1 MDSEAWSNMLR
12 SRENMEEFAKE
23 AIVFLRFHDFDGIDL
38 DWQYPA
44 FRKSTAEDKERFA
57 DFLEVREKNRY
68 KQTDRRP
75 DRQTAGQSNRRAD
88 RGQTDR
94 QRIEKCTHI
103 YLKSQYTCT

>member
-57 DFLEVREKNRY
+57 DFLEVRERERERERERDGQTSR
-68 KQTDRRP
+68 QTDSWAK
-75 DRQTAGQSNRRAD
+75 RQTGR
-88 RGQTDR
+88 
-94 QRIEKCTHI
+94 
-103 YLKSQYTCT
+103 

>member
-1 MDSEAWSNMLR
+1 MNSLRDHNEDLNMVLSVGGWTMDSEAWSNMLR

-57 DFLEVREKNRY
+57 DFLEVREKNRD

-75 DRQTAGQSNRRAD
+75 DRQTAG
-88 RGQTDR
+88 
-94 QRIEKCTHI
+94 E
-103 YLKSQYTCT
+103 